1 LDDGYLRF
9 PVVIVQNMTEFLFN
23 ADGKSPG
30 LLEQW
35 LEERKPYFEVGSSL
49 RHEVLH
55 RLTHEYWFN
64 VLTDKYDEMAKSI
77 TNIED
82 FKY

>member
-1 LDDGYLRF
+1 
-9 PVVIVQNMTEFLFN
+9 
-23 ADGKSPG
+23 